1 MDEQIDACTQLLL
14 ETLIDYTSHL
24 NPMNNEVMF
33 DNWFKFDGYRESIS
47 MSNLL

>member
-1 MDEQIDACTQLLL
+1 MDKQIDTCTQLLP
-14 ETLIDYTSHL
+14 ETLIVYTNHL

-33 DNWFKFDGYRESIS
+33 DNWFKFASYGESIS